1 MSGHQIKPASQLW
14 KQNVQKVR
22 PSLIFITCYPTSL
35 PSIGF
40 LLPFFIKWFYLLCLV
55 WMEPGA
61 VLSSGR
67 VLSQKSEALFA
78 FQPPSFFFT
87 LDLICI
93 LFFSVLCFWNSAC
106 IPNGFNSPRGLFSF
120 FSFLPT
126 ALPSLLPSVLPSKSY
141 SEKIYFVEASGSPDS
156 QSRCGPPK
164 RTFWHSSGPTCS
176 CLQGVPGFSCAPYLT
191 LHSPHHY
198 FSNTYTSSY
207 HYLYGLA
214 PSLPPQV
221 IAAVWIIIHHKSLL
235 TSWL

>member
-78 FQPPSFFFT
+78 FQPPSFFST

-106 IPNGFNSPRGLFSF
+106 IPNGFNSPRGLFLFFPSF
-120 FSFLPT
+120 LLPFLPSFLPCFLPSPT
-126 ALPSLLPSVLPSKSY
+126 PRKYILWRRRVLLIAKADVAPPKELSGILQDQHAAACRGCRGSPVPHISPCTPPTTTSVIPIHPHTIICMALPPVCPLKS
-141 SEKIYFVEASGSPDS
+141 
-156 QSRCGPPK
+156 
-164 RTFWHSSGPTCS
+164 
-176 CLQGVPGFSCAPYLT
+176 
-191 LHSPHHY
+191 
-198 FSNTYTSSY
+198 
-207 HYLYGLA
+207 
-214 PSLPPQV
+214 
-221 IAAVWIIIHHKSLL
+221 
-235 TSWL
+235 